1 MNRYRIS
8 FKEIRENNSVGFKS
22 QMVWADTIIDAVEF
36 LFLQLSMRN
45 STAQIYSII
54 YLPDGIE

>member
-8 FKEIRENNSVGFKS
+8 FKEIRENNSVCFKS

-54 YLPDGIE
+54 YIPDGIE